1 MKNVLI
7 IGGSYFAGRIFVE
20 ELVKEEGYRIY
31 VFNRGNR
38 PLRIKEVTELVGDR
52 EKEDDIRNII
62 PAKDWDV
69 LVDFCA
75 YSPEHISKMITNI
88 TGTVK
93 QYIYISTTTV
103 YEKTLDLPVGE
114 DALKLSKPQP
124 KLGPYADYGLK
135 KWFAEQ
141 KLETECRDRRTVY
154 TSLRPA
160 IVYGEYNYAPRESYF
175 FDLISENKPVVIP
188 EIGLAMFS
196 FIWVVD
202 LAGIIIACVGN
213 EKVFNQAF
221 NVSAE
226 ELISYPRLVEVL
238 KELSGK
244 EIQTMQLGVDE
255 INRKR
260 IPLPFPLDD
269 HLIYSGR
276 RIQEVLGFQYTPFVD
291 GMRKT
296 YNYYEMVRQ
305 RKNMR

>member
-7 IGGSYFAGRIFVE
+7 IGGSYFAGRILVE
-20 ELVKEEGYRIY
+20 ELINEGGYSIY

-52 EKEDDIRNII
+52 EKEDDIRNVI
-62 PAKDWDV
+62 PAKDWDI

-75 YSPEHISKMITNI
+75 YAPEHISTMITNLR
-88 TGTVK
+88 GTVR

-103 YEKTLDLPVGE
+103 YENTLDLPVRE

-124 KLGPYADYGLK
+124 ELGPYADYGLK
-135 KWFAEQ
+135 KWLAEQ
-141 KLETECRDRRTVY
+141 KLETECKDRHTAY

-175 FDLISENKPVVIP
+175 FDLIRENKPVAIP

-202 LAGIIIACVGN
+202 LARVIIGCLGN
-213 EKVFNQAF
+213 GEVFNQAF

-226 ELISYPRLVEVL
+226 ELVSYPRLVEVL
-238 KELSGK
+238 KEISGK
-244 EIQTMQLGVDE
+244 EIQTMRMGVDE

-276 RIQEVLGFQYTPFVD
+276 RIQEVLGFQYTPFVE
-291 GMRKT
+291 GMRRT
-296 YNYYEMVRQ
+296 YKYYEMVQQ
-305 RKNMR
+305 RRKMQ